1 MTTPIRYSHLRAIG
15 RSPLHYR
22 HACDG
27 YRDPTPA
34 MRLGTLV
41 HGLVLGGGKTVVYDG
56 ERRGKAWQE
65 FQAAHAGREIV
76 TANEVARAVPVADA
90 VMADRVA
97 GPLLRAKS
105 ARREETLSWSMDGLA
120 CQGTPD
126 VFDPETGI
134 LIDLKTCTD
143 ASPRAFSRHAWSY
156 SYHAQLA
163 WYANALTLAGHTVRE
178 CLLVAV
184 ETSAPFGVT
193 VHRLSGRA
201 LEEGH
206 RQWRA
211 WWEQLRIC
219 ITADQWPGY
228 AEAVCEL
235 DVPAWIVNEEEEDDG
250 GEAP

>member
-1 MTTPIRYSHLRAIG
+1 MTPIRYSHLRAIS

-22 HACDG
+22 HACEG

-34 MRLGTLV
+34 MRLGTIV
-41 HGLVLGGGKTVVYDG
+41 HGLVLGGDGAPVIYEG
-56 ERRGKAWQE
+56 ERRGKAWKDFE
-65 FQAAHAGREIV
+65 AAHAGREIV
-76 TANEVARAVPVADA
+76 TSNEVARAVPVADA

-97 GPLLRAKS
+97 GPLLRAEG
-105 ARREETLSWSMDGLA
+105 ARREETLSWSMDGLP

-126 VFDPETGI
+126 SFDPETGV
-134 LIDLKTCTD
+134 LLDLKTCAD
-143 ASPRAFSRHAWSY
+143 ASPRKFASHAWSY

-193 VHRLSGRA
+193 VHRMSPRA
-201 LEEGH
+201 LEEGT
-206 RQWRA
+206 RAWRA

-228 AEAVCEL
+228 SESICTL
-235 DVPAWIVNEEEEDDG
+235 DVPAWLEEDDG
-250 GEAP
+250 ADA